1 MSIAVHKIQY
11 MKNTTKIIGL
21 LVLAGMIFLSACNRN
36 YYSGTGKGGGNC
48 GCPSHKGMSGY

>member
-1 MSIAVHKIQY
+1 MKTINKIALI
-11 MKNTTKIIGL
+11 L
-21 LVLAGMIFLSACNRN
+21 LLAGMVVISSCSKN